1 MKCAPCVEKKC
12 TKGKDCTGLREEMK
26 ARYAGEDLKILVT
39 ADMLTEKFY
48 MQKTRMEEILYFAGE
63 MGYKKLG
70 LAFCSGL
77 REEASI
83 IDRILSKEFKV
94 FSAICKVCGI
104 NKSEFRPELKKGRE
118 KIKISCNPIG
128 QADIL
133 NRKHTELNIIVGL
146 CLGHDILFTKY
157 SNAPV
162 TTLVV
167 KDRVLAHNPLG
178 AIYSGFYRKKRFNLE
193 K

>member
-1 MKCAPCVEKKC
+1 MKCAPCTEKKC
-12 TKGKDCTGLREEMK
+12 TRGKDCTGLKEELK
-26 ARYAGEDLKILVT
+26 SRYAGADLKILMT
-39 ADMLTEKFY
+39 ADSLAENFY
-48 MQKTRMEEILYFAGE
+48 MQKTRLEEIQYFAAE

-77 REEASI
+77 GEEARI

-94 FSAICKVCGI
+94 FSVICKVCGI
-104 NKSEFRPELKKGRE
+104 SKAEFRSSQKK
-118 KIKISCNPIG
+118 KDSKMKISCNPIG

>member
-1 MKCAPCVEKKC
+1 MKCAPCSEKNC
-12 TKGKDCTGLREEMK
+12 TGGKDCTDITTEVK
-26 ARYAGEDLKILVT
+26 AKYVGEDLKILMT
-39 ADMLTEKFY
+39 ADTLTENFY

-77 REEASI
+77 RDEAEL

-104 NKSEFRPELKKGRE
+104 DKSAFRTGPKTRDKKV
-118 KIKISCNPIG
+118 KISCNPIG

-133 NRKHTELNIIVGL
+133 NKKKTDLNIVVGL

-157 SNAPV
+157 SKAPV

-167 KDRVLAHNPLG
+167 KDRVLAHNPIG

>member
-1 MKCAPCVEKKC
+1 MKCAPCPEKMC
-12 TKGKDCTGLREEMK
+12 TIGKDCTDVKEEMK
-26 ARYAGEDLKILVT
+26 AKYVGEDLKILT
-39 ADMLTEKFY
+39 IADKLTENFY
-48 MQKTRMEEILYFAGE
+48 MQKTRIEEILYFAQE

-77 REEASI
+77 KEEAEI
-83 IDRILSKEFKV
+83 IDKVLSKEFKV

-104 NKSEFRPELKKGRE
+104 DKSAFRPGLKTKDN

-133 NRKHTELNIIVGL
+133 NKKKTDLNIVVGL

>member
-1 MKCAPCVEKKC
+1 MKCAPCSEDKC
-12 TKGKDCTGLREEMK
+12 TRGNDCTGFKEK
-26 ARYAGEDLKILVT
+26 VKDSYVGEDLKIMLT
-39 ADMLTEKFY
+39 ADMMTEKFY

-63 MGYKKLG
+63 MGYKRLG

-77 REEASI
+77 KEEAKI
-83 IDRILSKEFKV
+83 IDGILSKEFKI
-94 FSAICKVCGI
+94 FSAICKICGI
-104 NKSEFRPELKKGRE
+104 DKAAFRPDPKTKDN
-118 KIKISCNPIG
+118 KIRISCNPIG
-128 QADIL
+128 QAEIL
-133 NRKHTELNIIVGL
+133 NMKKTDLNIIVGL
-146 CLGHDILFTKY
+146 CLGHDILFTKH